1 MADLFFFLSFC
12 LYLISWIGFIF
23 YFKTLK
29 KEALKY
35 AQLVLLVGFCFHTL
49 FWILKIYQIFTTSLL
64 SFKLLLNFLSWE
76 LVFIYFLFTISPIK
90 IYTSGFF
97 LLPLVLI
104 FFLLSLFFP
113 QEVFSPFR
121 PHFKSFWFPLHALT
135 GLISHG
141 FLLFGATTSLMYILQ
156 EREIKKKHLGLFF
169 KKLPPL
175 EYLDRV
181 NEKCLYLGFIFL
193 SFAMIS
199 GAIWSELAFGNYWRW
214 SPKEIITLILWL
226 IYAVLIHQRI
236 LIGWRG
242 KKAAYMFLLG
252 FSIWLISFFVINLFS
267 KGFHTYGS

>member
-12 LYLISWIGFIF
+12 IYLISLVGFGF
-23 YFKTLK
+23 YFKSLK
-29 KEALKY
+29 KEALRY
-35 AQLVLLVGFCFHTL
+35 AQLVLLLGFFFHTS
-49 FWILKIYQIFTTSLL
+49 FWIIKIYQIFTTTLL
-64 SFKLLLNFLSWE
+64 SFKDLLNFLSWE
-76 LVFIYFLFTISPIK
+76 LVFIYFLFTLSPLK
-90 IYTSGFF
+90 IYTTGFF

-104 FFLLSLFFP
+104 LFIISFLFP
-113 QEVFSPFR
+113 QEILSPFSS
-121 PHFKSFWFPLHALT
+121 HFKSLWFPLHAFT
-135 GLISHG
+135 GLLSHG
-141 FLLFGATTSLMYILQ
+141 FLLFGVVTSLMYILQ

-181 NEKCLYLGFIFL
+181 NEKCLYLGFFL
-193 SFAMIS
+193 LSLAMIS
-199 GAIWSELAFGNYWRW
+199 GAIWSEMAFGNYWRW
-214 SPKEIITLILWL
+214 SPKEVITLILWL

-242 KKAAYMFLLG
+242 KKASYMFLLG

>member
-12 LYLISWIGFIF
+12 IYLISWIGFIF

-35 AQLVLLVGFCFHTL
+35 AQLVLLIGFCFHTF

-64 SFKLLLNFLSWE
+64 SFKHLLNFLSWE

-90 IYTSGFF
+90 IYTTGFF

-104 FFLLSLFFP
+104 FFLLSFFFP
-113 QEVFSPFR
+113 QEVFSPFS

-135 GLISHG
+135 GLLSHG
-141 FLLFGATTSLMYILQ
+141 FLLFGVVTSLMYILQ
-156 EREIKKKHLGLFF
+156 EREIKKKHLGIFF

-214 SPKEIITLILWL
+214 SPKEVITLILWL

-242 KKAAYMFLLG
+242 KKASYMFLLG